1 MLKLSSNSLFD
12 ALVELAPEGILVL
25 DAASQH
31 FIYANPSAE
40 TMLGCAREELLNN
53 DIAQFFGAQGAG
65 APQLPIDWR
74 DAIERALA
82 GFVVNMEHVFRLVE
96 GRHLICDMSLVRLPV
111 PERKLLRVSI
121 VDVTQRE
128 QRETDVNELNLR
140 LQSLFNAAQEV
151 AIISTDVNGRIT
163 VFNHGAE
170 LMLGYTA
177 QEMLGQSPERLHLTS
192 EVLVRAGELT
202 AQLGRPIDGFETFV
216 ALTREGGS
224 DIHNWTYVRKD
235 HQRLRVSLAVSAVRD
250 KHGHI
255 FGFLGVARDITAQTA
270 AQNDLLKL
278 NRELDSRV
286 QERTRSLQTSSEQ
299 LQAALDRLQRAQH
312 QLIQSEKLAAL
323 GYVVTAVAHELNT
336 PIGNCLTV
344 ATTLEERTVEF
355 EGHLAA
361 GGLRR
366 SDLDRY
372 VQHTR
377 AAMELL
383 QDGLNRAANLVTRF
397 KQVAVRQSDAQRQVF
412 DLKEVVDTVW
422 TRMEPTLRSTAY
434 QVETYIPSGLSMQG
448 CPSWIETILSNLVDN
463 SITHGFEGRVRGLI
477 QLHAVAD
484 GTDLVLTYSDDG
496 RGMSEEA
503 RSRVF
508 DPFYTTTFGKG
519 GSGLGM
525 SICYNLVTG
534 ALGGSI
540 QVTSIQGQ
548 GCSYTLRFPRMA
560 P

>member
-25 DAASQH
+25 DAASRH
-31 FIYANPSAE
+31 FVYANPSAE
-40 TMLGCAREELLNN
+40 TLLGCAREDLLNN
-53 DIAQFFGAQGAG
+53 DIAQFFGTQEAG
-65 APQLPIDWR
+65 DPQLPIDWR

-128 QRETDVNELNLR
+128 QRETDVTELNLR
-140 LQSLFNAAQEV
+140 LQSLFDAAQEV
-151 AIISTDVNGRIT
+151 AIISTDVDGRIT

-170 LMLGYTA
+170 IMLGYAA
-177 QEMLGQSPERLHLTS
+177 QEMLGQSPEKLHLTS

-216 ALTREGGS
+216 ALTRDGGS
-224 DIHNWTYVRKD
+224 DIRNWTYVRED

-250 KHGHI
+250 KRGHL
-255 FGFLGVARDITAQTA
+255 FGFLGVARDITEQTA
-270 AQNDLLKL
+270 AQNELLKL
-278 NRELDSRV
+278 NRELDRRV

-299 LQAALDRLQRAQH
+299 LQAALDKLRRAQH
-312 QLIQSEKLAAL
+312 QLVQSEKLAAL

-344 ATTLEERTVEF
+344 ATTLQERSIEF
-355 EGHLAA
+355 EGQLTT

-366 SDLDRY
+366 SELDRY

-383 QDGLNRAANLVTRF
+383 QSGLTRAASLVTRF
-397 KQVAVRQSDAQRQVF
+397 KQVAARQSDAGRQVF
-412 DLKEVVDTVW
+412 DLKEVIDAVW
-422 TRMEPTLRSTAY
+422 ARMEPKLRSSAY
-434 QVETYIPSGLSMQG
+434 QVETYIPCGLSMQG
-448 CPSWIETILSNLVDN
+448 CPSWIETIVSNLVDN
-463 SITHGFEGRVRGLI
+463 SITHGFEGRDRGLI
-477 QLHAVAD
+477 QLHAAAE
-484 GTDLVLTYSDDG
+484 GTGVVLTYSDDG
-496 RGMSEEA
+496 HGMSEEV
-503 RSRVF
+503 RGRVF

-525 SICYNLVTG
+525 SICYNLITG

-540 QVTSIQGQ
+540 QVASIKGQ
-548 GCSYTLRFPRMA
+548 GCSYTIKLPWVA